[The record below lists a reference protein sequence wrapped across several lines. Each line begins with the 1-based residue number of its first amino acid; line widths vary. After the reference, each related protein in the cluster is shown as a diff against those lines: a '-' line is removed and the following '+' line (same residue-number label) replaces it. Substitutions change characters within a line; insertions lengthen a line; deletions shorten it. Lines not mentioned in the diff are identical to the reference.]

1 MSNEFIWPTFVG
13 AEPPEAAIEHSGIIA
28 LQAQEI
34 QVDHSVSVH
43 YIITGSNPK

>member
-1 MSNEFIWPTFVG
+1 MRSFVFLFIG
-13 AEPPEAAIEHSGIIA
+13 AEPPDAGIEHAGIIA

-43 YIITGSNPK
+43 